1 MKVIRD
7 KSSTRRDRTT
17 LPTDRER
24 LRWLLDFVQKDPAL
38 LRQLKANERTHIVG
52 EMQAFIDFPWE
63 GKRIIAMMGTGSK
76 WSNNDIA
83 RLAADVRSGI
93 ENNLHG
99 KGWRIDLAPA
109 ELRKHRIA
117 LSLQNHFQWFG
128 YEIFGR
134 EAFRLCALLL
144 LVKEADRILTC
155 GRCGRLFCR
164 QKRGKFCSPECNRLS
179 KMADFI
185 RSKGG
190 LECYKAYRREQYVKR
205 VREAKGNKNI
215 KVGRRRA
222 RS

>member
-1 MKVIRD
+1 MAFRFC
-7 KSSTRRDRTT
+7 S
-17 LPTDRER
+17 E
-24 LRWLLDFVQKDPAL
+24 DPAL

-63 GKRIIAMMGTGSK
+63 GKRIIAMMGTGPK

-99 KGWRIDLAPA
+99 KGWRINLAPA

-128 YEIFGR
+128 YRDFRPRSLPVVCTPLVSERSGPNPNLR
-134 EAFRLCALLL
+134 ALRQTVLPSEA
-144 LVKEADRILTC
+144 
-155 GRCGRLFCR
+155 
-164 QKRGKFCSPECNRLS
+164 RGKFCSPECNRLS
-179 KMADFI
+179 ESADFI